1 MTFEERID
9 RLAERQTALHR
20 TLELAIKSK
29 QSPTERTEDLLRRNE
44 AEMVRLR
51 AFIDRIDPGSRD

>member
-29 QSPTERTEDLLRRNE
+29 QSPTERSEDLLRRN
-44 AEMVRLR
+44 
-51 AFIDRIDPGSRD
+51 G